1 VQEIINMFLD
11 EKGFGTHQGSHLETQ
26 LHVKTLNT
34 TGNTL
39 CVGVIYS
46 GEYDVC
52 DVNYSECA
60 PTPAKIKSFPD

>member
-26 LHVKTLNT
+26 LHVKTQQVILVV
-34 TGNTL
+34 